1 MRTWSSE
8 AGLNKLW
15 KWGLKVIIE
24 CDKASPSL
32 PTDDTCTHR
41 LIKSQATRKVSNQIH
56 THRFCHVNVSFP
68 YHLVGLLPWDTTSGS
83 RGGFRFCGWQAGG
96 SHVPNSLRVGG
107 IVNNLSTGS
116 IEYILVHSQSK
127 RYTPKKP
134 IYSCPK
140 TYPIS
145 TT

>member
-1 MRTWSSE
+1 MT
-8 AGLNKLW
+8 LNMCIPAQNLSNKFDLHEVCNGWFCRRLARDLFHTPILQW

-41 LIKSQATRKVSNQIH
+41 LIKPQATRKVSNQID
-56 THRFCHVNVSFP
+56 THRLCHVNVSFP
-68 YHLVGLLPWDTTSGS
+68 YHLVGLWPWDTTSGF

-107 IVNNLSTGS
+107 VGNNLSTGS
-116 IEYILVHSQSK
+116 IE
-127 RYTPKKP
+127 
-134 IYSCPK
+134 
-140 TYPIS
+140 
-145 TT
+145 